1 MAFWFFPYNCHAS
14 VFSFFVLEIFFIWF
28 YFSVLPCLSPLSSL
42 WVIVKIFTTIG
53 DFLFGYLLCYFESHM
68 FLALL
73 FIYFLT
79 SPCLFFHFEYIGP
92 DCSFLL
98 CESICLTSSVFLV
111 SLTLCFTTCS
121 WTFAIH
127 GLWSSPKQRSAFCSL
142 VSHASLHIIHN
153 IWQIKQNTQY

>member
-1 MAFWFFPYNCHAS
+1 MAFWFFHIIVMPQCLVS
-14 VFSFFVLEIFFIWF
+14 LFLKSFLFGFIFQS
-28 YFSVLPCLSPLSSL
+28 YLVYPPLSSL

-79 SPCLFFHFEYIGP
+79 SPCLFSHFEYIGP

-127 GLWSSPKQRSAFCSL
+127 GL
-142 VSHASLHIIHN
+142 
-153 IWQIKQNTQY
+153 